1 MEKKPD
7 FKKILP
13 HLIAILIFLVIISV
27 YFAPVFEGKM
37 LKQHD
42 IVMAKSM
49 QKETFE
55 YYKNTGDFP
64 LWTNAIFGGMPNYM
78 IWIIY
83 PNNIA
88 SYLIYTI
95 RLYLPEPLSY
105 IFVYFICFYILML
118 VLGSS
123 VPISFI
129 SALAFAFSSYNF
141 INVEAGH
148 LTKALAVGLAPLIFA
163 GVILTL
169 KGKYLWGFV
178 LSTLAIAL
186 QIRANH
192 YQITYYTFL
201 MLLVLAIVELIHF
214 IKNKQILSILKS
226 VGIVAAAII
235 LAVGVNITALWVT
248 REYTDYT
255 MRGGSELRSKTNT
268 GKGLERDYAFSWSYG
283 VKESFTLIIP
293 HFAGGASVEKLGTN
307 SKMAKYGL
315 SRQQLKQIPTYWGS
329 LQTTAGP
336 IYIGAIIVFLFIFG
350 MFVVHH
356 RYKWWIFAS
365 ALLSLMLAWGENF
378 PLLNNFFFDYFP
390 LFNKFRV
397 PMTFLLMVGLM
408 VPILSG
414 LAVTELLNGTGKKED
429 YLKALKYSF
438 YSLGGLLLFFAIFG
452 GNLFDFSANIDEEL
466 QKNGWPVDVLR
477 EDRARLLRTDAFR
490 SFVFILITSATIL
503 FWLKRKIKSDYVYGI
518 IGLAILID
526 MWSVD
531 RIYFNKD
538 DFVRKLRNNKAFV
551 EATPADLAILQDP
564 DPHYRVLDLTNNPWA
579 DCSKAYYHKL
589 IGGYHGAKMVRY
601 QEMIERH
608 FSPEIQRLAKSLNV
622 FPGGPELTPTLN
634 MMNTKYFLVSNEADG
649 VIPNAG
655 RYGNCWFVDSV
666 VWVSNADEEID
677 TLDHFNLR
685 KTAVVDKRFSDLLK
699 TRVEPS
705 DSDDVINFN
714 GYKPHELKYLTVS
727 DKPHLAVF
735 SEVYY
740 DKGWNA
746 YLDGKIVPH
755 LRVNYI
761 LRAMVVPAGEH
772 EIIFR
777 FEPRSYKTGEKI
789 SLIFSV
795 IIGLVLIYAIWGE
808 LFGYSLFFR
817 KKSA

>member
-1 MEKKPD
+1 MKNKAD
-7 FKKILP
+7 FKKLLP
-13 HLIAILIFLVIISV
+13 HLIAIVVFLAIISI
-27 YFAPVFEGKM
+27 YFSPVFEGKT
-37 LKQHD
+37 LRQHD

-49 QKETFE
+49 QKETYD
-55 YYKNTGDFP
+55 YYKKTGEFP

-83 PNNIA
+83 PKNIA

-123 VPISFI
+123 VPVSFI
-129 SALAFAFSSYNF
+129 TALAFAFGSYNF

-148 LTKALAVGLAPLIFA
+148 LTKALAVGLAPLILA

-169 KGKYLWGFV
+169 KNKLFWGLV
-178 LSTLAIAL
+178 VTTLALAL

-192 YQITYYTFL
+192 YQITYYTFMML
-201 MLLVLAIVELIHF
+201 MILMIVELIYVV
-214 IKNKQILSILKS
+214 KNKALLSFLKQIGVL
-226 VGIVAAAII
+226 AIALI

-255 MRGGSELRSKTNT
+255 MRGGSELSSKSNT
-268 GKGLERDYAFSWSYG
+268 GKGLEKDYAFSWSYG
-283 VKESFTLIIP
+283 VRESFTLLIP
-293 HFAGGASVEKLGTN
+293 YFAGGSSVEKLGEN

-315 SRQQLKQIPTYWGS
+315 SRQQLKQIPTYWGT

-336 IYIGAIIVFLFIFG
+336 IYIGAIVIFLFVLG
-350 MFVVHH
+350 MFVVKH
-356 RYKWWIFAS
+356 RYKWWIFS
-365 ALLSLMLAWGENF
+365 SVLLSLMLAWGENF
-378 PLLNNFFFDYFP
+378 PALNNLFFDYFP

-414 LAVTELLNGTGKKED
+414 MAVTEFLNGKTKRED
-429 YLKALKYSF
+429 FLKALKYSF
-438 YSLGGLLLFFAIFG
+438 YGVGGLTLFFALFG
-452 GNLFDFSANIDEEL
+452 GALFDFVASIDETL

-477 EDRARLLRTDAFR
+477 EDRARLLKTDALR
-490 SFVFILITSATIL
+490 SFVFVLIAAATL
-503 FWLKRKIKSDYVYGI
+503 FFWLKEKLKTNHVYGI
-518 IGLAILID
+518 LALIVLVD
-526 MWSVD
+526 MWGVD
-531 RIYFNKD
+531 RRYFNSD
-538 DFVRKLRNNKAFV
+538 DFVRKPRANKAFV
-551 EATPADLAILQDP
+551 ELTPADMSVLQDP

-579 DCSKAYYHKL
+579 DCSRAYYHKL

-608 FSPEIQRLAKSLNV
+608 FTNEIDRFAKSLNQSG
-622 FPGGPELTPTLN
+622 FPDFQLTPTLN
-634 MMNTKYFLVSNEADG
+634 MMNTKYYIVSNEASG

-655 RYGNCWFVDSV
+655 RYGNCWFADTFVLV
-666 VWVSNADEEID
+666 NNADEEID
-677 TLDHFNLR
+677 TLDHFDLR
-685 KTAVVDKRFSDLLK
+685 KTAVVDKRFADMLK
-699 TRVEPS
+699 TPVYPA
-705 DSDDVINFN
+705 DSNDVINFN

-727 DKPHLAVF
+727 DKAHLAVF

-746 YLDGKIVPH
+746 YLDGKKVPH
-755 LRVNYI
+755 FRVNYI
-761 LRAMVVPAGEH
+761 LRAMIVPEGEH
-772 EIIFR
+772 EIVFK
-777 FEPRSYKTGEKI
+777 FEPRSYYTGENI

-795 IIGLVLIYAIWGE
+795 IIGLLLFYA
-808 LFGYSLFFR
+808 LFREVFGPVVPA
-817 KKSA
+817 KKN